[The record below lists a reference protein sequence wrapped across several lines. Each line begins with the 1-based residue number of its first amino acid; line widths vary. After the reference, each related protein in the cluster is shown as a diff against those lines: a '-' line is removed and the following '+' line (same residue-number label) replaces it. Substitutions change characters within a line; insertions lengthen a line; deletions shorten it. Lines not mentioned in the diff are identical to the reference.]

1 MIKPAKP
8 EREAERLAELHRYRI
23 LDTDPEQAYD
33 DLLTIVA
40 GICNT
45 PMGAVT
51 LIDGDRQW
59 LKARQGIDVTETS
72 RDVAFCAHAIL
83 EPDKL
88 LQVRDSQA
96 DPRFSGNPF
105 AQGAGGVRFYAG
117 APLVTSTGNAV
128 GTLCVMDTEPR
139 ELTKEQ
145 SEALTRLARQ
155 VVSLMELRKAYSKL
169 QHHLDER
176 DWYET
181 QLKRY
186 HEELEQQN
194 AELTEQSRTDALT
207 GLPNR
212 RAFGAAL
219 ERAIEGASAGQRL
232 YVAVI
237 DIDHFKNINDTLGHA
252 GGDEVLRQFGARLQE
267 TLRRGV
273 DWVARIGGEEF
284 AIVLPETGYG
294 QALDVARKLRATVAN
309 TTFDVQGRSIDI
321 TASFGLCGLETVPA
335 GVRKISENLV
345 KIADAALYRS
355 KNAGRNRVTA
365 TMFPAEQP
373 PGGRNSRG
381 SGV

>member
-40 GICNT
+40 GICGT

-51 LIDGDRQW
+51 LIDGERQW
-59 LKARQGIDVTETS
+59 LKARQGIDVAETS

-88 LQVRDSQA
+88 MQVRDSHLDA
-96 DPRFSGNPF
+96 RFAGNPS
-105 AQGAGGVRFYAG
+105 AQGEAGIRFYAG
-117 APLVTSTGNAV
+117 APLVTSSGNAL
-128 GTLCVMDTEPR
+128 GTLCVMDTKPR

-176 DWYET
+176 DWYEN

-194 AELTEQSRTDALT
+194 AELSEQSRTDVLT

-212 RAFGAAL
+212 RAFNVAL
-219 ERAIEGASAGQRL
+219 ERAIESAVAGQRL
-232 YVAVI
+232 HVAVI
-237 DIDHFKNINDTLGHA
+237 DIDHFKSINDLHGHA
-252 GGDEVLRQFGARLQE
+252 AGDETLAAIGRSIHSQRGMHGFAARL
-267 TLRRGV
+267 
-273 DWVARIGGEEF
+273 GGEEF
-284 AIVLPETGYG
+284 GLFMTGLDELAAELQCEYIREAVQHLPVNVPATVSIG
-294 QALDVARKLRATVAN
+294 VARYRPTDTATTLCARA
-309 TTFDVQGRSIDI
+309 D
-321 TASFGLCGLETVPA
+321 E
-335 GVRKISENLV
+335 
-345 KIADAALYRS
+345 ALYAAKR
-355 KNAGRNRVTA
+355 
-365 TMFPAEQP
+365 
-373 PGGRNSRG
+373 GGRNQVVVAGEQTAAMPRRTTPR
-381 SGV
+381 